1 MIMRALEPG
10 VSEQRIAP
18 ALHLDVPRNRQKRR
32 LLDGICS
39 EWSSCSRTSICE
51 RGDRA
56 AQENAGLPGR
66 SNRPS

>member
-18 ALHLDVPRNRQKRR
+18 ALHLDVPRNRQKRS

-39 EWSSCSRTSICE
+39 GVVELLE
-51 RGDRA
+51 DKHLRA
-56 AQENAGLPGR
+56 G
-66 SNRPS
+66 